1 MEGLLS
7 PLHLFLRFG
16 FISAAAAIRR
26 LTNQRQRL
34 LRSVSAMAHG
44 CEALAL
50 ALANVPHY
58 WGRSVILFL
67 KIEVSNT
74 SEKDNFHFS
83 LSDSRSCQISYR
95 KEDK

>member
-26 LTNQRQRL
+26 LTNQRL

-44 CEALAL
+44 CEALSL

-58 WGRSVILFL
+58 WGRSVILVL